1 MSDRIKA
8 WLDESQRLA
17 DQATEGPWVFH
28 TMSEAPTITGDYAD
42 SILIAEAAPYWE
54 PVYGLPDADGKFIVG
69 SRTRFPQ
76 AVAALREV
84 AKLHRRATGIHE
96 PVDFCAE
103 CSSFHRTVLWPC
115 PTLRAIADALGLE
128 GDDDDQ

>member
-1 MSDRIKA
+1 MTDQITR

-69 SRTRFPQ
+69 SRTRLPQ

-84 AKLHRRATGIHE
+84 LDVLDRWTPPDPHE
-96 PVDFCAE
+96 PDE
-103 CSSFHRTVLWPC
+103 GC
-115 PTLRAIADALGLE
+115 PDCELLHHMRQAIADALGLE
-128 GDDDDQ
+128 GDDDEHLG